1 MLFVGLGSVML
12 PGRGGMSLGRLAYNT
27 LLVLAGVAASDPS
40 ACQALSAAAAAV
52 NLKFTASDSD

>member
-1 MLFVGLGSVML
+1 
-12 PGRGGMSLGRLAYNT
+12 MSLVRLAYNT

-40 ACQALSAAAAAV
+40 ACRALSAAAAAV